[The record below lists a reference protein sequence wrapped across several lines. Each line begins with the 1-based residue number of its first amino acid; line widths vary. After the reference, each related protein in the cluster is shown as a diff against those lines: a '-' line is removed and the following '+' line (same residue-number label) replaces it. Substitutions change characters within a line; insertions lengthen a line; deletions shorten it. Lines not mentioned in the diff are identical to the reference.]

1 MQNDTPSRQGG
12 VTEPNESDEFRQRLE
27 RQVRRWRLATR
38 VIDILTL
45 LAIAAIVAVI
55 LKMIFF

>member
-1 MQNDTPSRQGG
+1 
-12 VTEPNESDEFRQRLE
+12 VTEPNDSEEFQR

-38 VIDILTL
+38 VIDVLTG
-45 LAIAAIVAVI
+45 LALAAIVALI